1 MILVRGEMESQKQTE
16 DTGLNII
23 LPHQMELQL
32 GEGKDFQIIRMQKN
46 G

>member
-1 MILVRGEMESQKQTE
+1 MTNTKKQIE

-32 GEGKDFQIIRMQKN
+32 GEGKDFQIIRMQKH

>member
-1 MILVRGEMESQKQTE
+1 MILVHGAMESQKLTE

-23 LPHQMELQL
+23 LPHPMELQL
-32 GEGKDFQIIRMQKN
+32 DEGKDFQIIRMQKY